1 MAGSLL
7 VSITDPDVYLAG
19 ASGGVYSLIAS
30 HLANIISNWAEM
42 EFAGLR
48 LATFLLVAG
57 VDIGIA
63 VYSRHFTAT
72 PTKVLVLAPLGAFL
86 ELYK

>member
-30 HLANIISNWAEM
+30 HLANIISNWAQM

-48 LATFLLVAG
+48 LATFLVVAG

-63 VYSRHFTAT
+63 VYSRHFTAA
-72 PTKVLVLAPLGAFL
+72 PTKVLVRQFIF
-86 ELYK
+86 